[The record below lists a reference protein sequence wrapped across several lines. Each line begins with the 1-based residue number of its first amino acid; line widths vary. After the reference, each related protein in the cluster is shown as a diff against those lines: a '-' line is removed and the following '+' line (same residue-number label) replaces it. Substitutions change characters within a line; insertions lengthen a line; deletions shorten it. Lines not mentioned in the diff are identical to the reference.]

1 MRCLGSFSSVV
12 TTKLSTFTQSV
23 DVLTRTTAQNVETE
37 RRRTRR
43 GSAMIEAALA
53 TPLLMLMACGAM
65 DLARVFLAGI
75 VLESAARA
83 GAQYASFSPGKAGAH
98 DAASAAGQKD
108 VETNGISPVV
118 VTSRTFCGCTTS
130 TTEVSCTTATC
141 SGEVPGGYVET
152 TATYTFTPLVPYPG
166 LPSSIPMAG
175 RARFR
180 VQ

>member
-1 MRCLGSFSSVV
+1 MHCLGSFSSLV
-12 TTKLSTFTQSV
+12 T
-23 DVLTRTTAQNVETE
+23 DVLSRTTAQSVETG
-37 RRRTRR
+37 RRRARR
-43 GSAMIEAALA
+43 GSAMVEAALA
-53 TPLLMLMACGAM
+53 TPILMLMACGAM

-108 VETNGISPVV
+108 VETNGISSVV

-141 SGEVPGGYVET
+141 SGETPGGYVET